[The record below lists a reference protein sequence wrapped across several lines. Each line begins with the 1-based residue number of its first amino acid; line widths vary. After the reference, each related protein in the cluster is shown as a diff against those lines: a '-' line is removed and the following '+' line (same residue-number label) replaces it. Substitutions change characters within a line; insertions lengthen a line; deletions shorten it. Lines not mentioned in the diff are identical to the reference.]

1 MKLAI
6 VEAFPGIMGVQT
18 TERKSMQFF
27 TVGSQVF
34 GIEFHAAVLMGSVRS
49 RPSSDTAMG

>member
-6 VEAFPGIMGVQT
+6 VEAFPGVMGVQT

-49 RPSSDTAMG
+49 RPSSDTDMG